1 MAQVE
6 FNSFVS
12 KFNHLWFAGFNAT
25 LTIEA
30 VDGEASV
37 CLKSSLGSIQP
48 HLGSSHHGQQVRQRG
63 PAYRRRQERRQAA
76 RTAGVVAGQA
86 EYPTTKEVKDQSPP
100 AARACEGNQTKTA
113 KEANLSSEIV
123 SDTAEKVVEDE
134 KYSGTEKYWKSG
146 ILGTCF
152 QYFLDANEIL
162 DICVLDVEVLNL
174 EKLKVFQARK
184 CAFGDDFKYYPPWRK

>member
-1 MAQVE
+1 M
-6 FNSFVS
+6 
-12 KFNHLWFAGFNAT
+12 
-25 LTIEA
+25 TIEA

-63 PAYRRRQERRQAA
+63 PAYRRRQECRQAA

-86 EYPTTKEVKDQSPP
+86 EYPTSEEVKDQSPP

-113 KEANLSSEIV
+113 EEVNLSSEIV
-123 SDTAEKVVEDE
+123 GDTAEKVVEDFPCDLCDFRSNWENGLRVHMNRKHHRIEQLDGNVSVASDVDNDE
-134 KYSGTEKYWKSG
+134 KYSGIENYWKSG

-162 DICVLDVEVLNL
+162 DNSELV
-174 EKLKVFQARK
+174 
-184 CAFGDDFKYYPPWRK
+184 